1 MLIAST
7 QSSIAREESR
17 GAFVRSDFE
26 DSNDDLLHHNTV
38 DHQGTVGMLALKKGE
53 GGHWVLPPQ

>member
-7 QSSIAREESR
+7 QSGMARKESR
-17 GAFVRSDFE
+17 GTFQRSDFE
-26 DSNDDLLHHNTV
+26 SSNEDLLHHNTV
-38 DHQGTVGMLALKKGE
+38 DHLGSIGTLALKKGE